1 MSKEPKLVGKVLF
14 DEKQIRKRAKELG
27 EIISKDYEGEELIL
41 LGTLKGSLHWMAD
54 LSKCINNN
62 AIYDFV
68 IASSYG
74 SSTISSGIVKIA
86 LEPTQN
92 LYNKNVL
99 VIEDIID
106 TGNTLAYLIKKL
118 EERNPKSIEICTML
132 DKAARRTNDI
142 KPKYV
147 GFEIDDL
154 FVVGYGLDY
163 DEKYRNLPYI
173 SYLEADDVESL

>member
-1 MSKEPKLVGKVLF
+1 MAKEPKMVGKVLF

-27 EIISKDYEGEELIL
+27 EQITKDYEGEEVVV
-41 LGTLKGSLHWMAD
+41 LGTLKGSLPWMAD
-54 LSKCINNN
+54 LTKCIELNT
-62 AIYDFV
+62 IYDFV
-68 IASSYG
+68 IVSSYG

-92 LYNKNVL
+92 LYNKHVI

-106 TGNTLAYLIKKL
+106 TGNTLAYLVKKL
-118 EERNPKSIEICTML
+118 EERHPKTVEICTML
-132 DKAARRTNDI
+132 DKPARRLNDI
-142 KPKYV
+142 KPKYI

-163 DEKYRNLPYI
+163 DEKYRNLPYV
-173 SYLEADDVESL
+173 SYLEPDDVENL